1 MRNCIDRMPHIAA
14 WLGVFL
20 LLQTAASPSARSA
33 IVDVNA
39 LLEPDGIA
47 INLGPGSYIVSFA
60 GTAGGGIY
68 DAWDPWGNNV
78 VSGCS
83 AGGTNCAQGWTEG
96 FIIKSAA
103 LPGGGAVYGAASSPY
118 YATATQALAAF
129 QTKLASGGLVTAPL
143 SSNIQDSSSYSPL
156 IGPIEFTLS
165 SPTSV
170 NFFVADTPGQYGD
183 NGGGVSLSI
192 TSATP
197 LPPALPL
204 FATGLG
210 IAGLLGWRTK
220 RNNEPAS
227 AT

>member
-1 MRNCIDRMPHIAA
+1 MLGGRNELRAGVDRGLHHQ
-14 WLGVFL
+14 V
-20 LLQTAASPSARSA
+20 R
-33 IVDVNA
+33 
-39 LLEPDGIA
+39 
-47 INLGPGSYIVSFA
+47 
-60 GTAGGGIY
+60 
-68 DAWDPWGNNV
+68 
-78 VSGCS
+78 
-83 AGGTNCAQGWTEG
+83 
-96 FIIKSAA
+96 
-103 LPGGGAVYGAASSPY
+103 GAAGRRSRVWGRIQPY